1 MGGLFISIVFIDM
14 PETVFNSWVYSEVDT
29 EKEIITDYVV
39 LSIKVAEEKTTFT
52 KEEIL
57 QIIKEHPENK
67 LW

>member
-1 MGGLFISIVFIDM
+1 M